1 MSTVVQLGLTIYGDV
16 SSFGAAELTNLTNT
30 LSTSL
35 NCRHPTCVITVRAS
49 AGSVLLSI
57 TLTIPNDGP
66 GNSSATVAAATAAA
80 SALVATNSS
89 QLSSTLGV
97 TVVGTSPVSVQTAI
111 SVPIVVAPPPPLPPL
126 PYPPPPS
133 PPPSPLPPSSPP
145 PSPPSPPS
153 PPPSPASGISTFG
166 LIAII
171 VTSVVLILLGVAF
184 LVCKRRSRPKAGAPS
199 KSPDLESPS
208 KSPYRL
214 SSLMVDQASIV
225 RAEFPVIV
233 FENTREAEDEER
245 SASAPLGSEQE
256 LQALRQELQTLRQEL
271 QALRQVLTSPPAA
284 AEHGESPQDQMRRIE
299 WIRHF
304 VRLNELQKAY
314 DLGWDGKAFQLT
326 DPTNDGWPP
335 SQPRTLPFTSPQV
348 FSRSEIQRT
357 VRDCNSAVVIN
368 IGTTAGI
375 AKARAALDEAQAD
388 PAQARRMMS
397 GDNAPEYPA
406 LARARRSN
414 AAAAEGTTPAALPAV
429 AADVGAGV
437 GGSSARQLERAAR
450 RSRDVSD
457 VSDVSAV
464 PTDFGGS
471 SPKPPRPPR
480 PPRNDCVDLPIF
492 DGCGGRGRETR
503 VVTDL
508 RI

>member
-233 FENTREAEDEER
+233 FESTREAEDEER

-368 IGTTAGI
+368 IETTAGI

-388 PAQARRMMS
+388 PARARRMMS
-397 GDNAPEYPA
+397 GDDAAEYPA

>member
-233 FENTREAEDEER
+233 FENTRETEDEER

-388 PAQARRMMS
+388 PARARRMMS
-397 GDNAPEYPA
+397 GDDAAEYPA

>member
-16 SSFGAAELTNLTNT
+16 ASFGAAELTNLTNT

-245 SASAPLGSEQE
+245 SASAPLGSELE

-457 VSDVSAV
+457 VSAV